1 MPKKEFSMKGYYDE
15 VAVLSQNMRDF
26 LGKNKVSSKV
36 CDEIEICLTE
46 ALNNVIK
53 HSYKGESDKAINV
66 LVNKKKKI
74 LEIEIVDTGEA
85 RKSFDKPTLDFDP
98 EDIESLPEGGMGL
111 FIIEE
116 IMNETHYRVIE
127 DKNIY
132 TMRKFIK

>member
-1 MPKKEFSMKGYYDE
+1 MAKKKFTMKGYYDE
-15 VAVLSQNMRDF
+15 VAEISQQVRGF
-26 LGKNKVSSKV
+26 FEKNKINTKV

-53 HSYKGESDKAINV
+53 HSYKGETDKPIEV

-74 LEIEIVDTGEA
+74 LEIEIIDTGEA

-116 IMNETHYRVIE
+116 IMNETHYRVVE
-127 DKNIY
+127 DRNIY
-132 TMRKFIK
+132 TMRKFVK